1 MNLSWSVWLLPK
13 LDNQLRLKLLIQ
25 KFSLFTPGSYF
36 DAHVTLFGRV
46 STRPESFFSFIS
58 EEVKYQKIITLNTN
72 SIKKG
77 SPPWKTL
84 YIEFEKNR
92 FLNQLQNKITEPL
105 KGTREYVFKPH
116 LSLAYGQAYNEKYN
130 YRHISLDKKIEF
142 SSVALVYVP
151 DKIQDWKIIKEFKFK
166 VN

>member
-1 MNLSWSVWLLPK
+1 MNLSCSVWLLPK
-13 LDNQLRLKLLIQ
+13 LEDQLRLKSLIQ
-25 KFSLFTPGSYF
+25 KFSLCTPGSYF

-46 STRPESFFSFIS
+46 STKPESFFSFIS
-58 EEVKYQKIITLNTN
+58 KEMKYQKIITLNTN
-72 SIKKG
+72 SIKRG

-92 FLNQLQNKITEPL
+92 FLNQFQKKITEPL
-105 KGTREYVFKPH
+105 KGIREYAFKPH
-116 LSLAYGQAYNEKYN
+116 LSLAYGQTYNEKYN
-130 YRHISLDKKIEF
+130 YRHISLVKKIEF

-151 DKIQDWKIIKEFKFK
+151 DKIQDWNIIKEFKFN